1 MNPNDEPTPA
11 AARTRRSLLS
21 RFTPAALVGV
31 ITLLIASG
39 GYALASGSSSITVC
53 VKKHSGTV
61 YKARKCDKH
70 DAKLTLQ
77 NTGRT
82 GPSGP
87 AGPAGQTGATGP
99 AGPTGATGP
108 TGLVT
113 IGSWSG
119 SIHTISAKS
128 TAFVFAGPTTI
139 LNTNATQTITAS
151 GAAALGTT
159 EQLEKGVSG
168 TPEEFNLSICRQ
180 PAAGGAITVLDGN
193 TGDDFDHIIATSN
206 RIPYAIS
213 MSGLPGAGSWNVGIC
228 VENPNETDLDNNDF
242 SIGTAFVSNATFIA
256 PPPSSAQAA
265 KQARHTAGDRR
276 QRKPLGASTPG
287 GGRRRDPAVKA
298 SILRCRSSSPRDE
311 STSPTTPPRVREA
324 SSVRI
329 GTPS

>member
-1 MNPNDEPTPA
+1 MNPNDEPMPA
-11 AARTRRSLLS
+11 ADRTRRSLLG

-31 ITLLIASG
+31 ITLLIAGG
-39 GYALASGSSSITVC
+39 GYALASASNSITVC
-53 VKKHSGTV
+53 VKQHGGTV

-77 NTGRT
+77 NTSKT
-82 GPSGP
+82 GP
-87 AGPAGQTGATGP
+87 AGPVGQTGATGP
-99 AGPTGATGP
+99 AGQTGPTGP

-119 SIHTISAKS
+119 FIHTIPAKS
-128 TAFVFAGPTTI
+128 TAFAFAGPTTT

-159 EQLEKGVSG
+159 EQLEKGISG

-193 TGDDFDHIIATSN
+193 SGDDFDHIIATSN

-242 SIGTAFVSNATFIA
+242 SIRTAFVSNATFI
-256 PPPSSAQAA
+256 PPPPAPTQAA
-265 KQARHTAGDRR
+265 EAARTHSR
-276 QRKPLGASTPG
+276 
-287 GGRRRDPAVKA
+287 
-298 SILRCRSSSPRDE
+298 
-311 STSPTTPPRVREA
+311 
-324 SSVRI
+324 
-329 GTPS
+329 